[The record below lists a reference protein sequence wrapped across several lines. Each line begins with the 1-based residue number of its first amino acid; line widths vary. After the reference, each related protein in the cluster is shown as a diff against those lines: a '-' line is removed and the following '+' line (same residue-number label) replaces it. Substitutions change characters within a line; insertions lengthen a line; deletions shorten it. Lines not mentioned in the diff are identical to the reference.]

1 MREREKEN
9 KKPIHLG
16 NGVDI
21 AFLLV
26 VLAAYFAI
34 FSSLPTVTISQLI
47 TMNVLGIS
55 YLLMGIYGY
64 KYILDTDNRLIQFG
78 YFTIQLILGGLIIY
92 LGSTPESEVSLNSLL
107 LLPLAVQS
115 VVMLPQAGMLAVNAF
130 ILLLYSISNI
140 KYSGSLSELMNS
152 LPVFFI
158 GQIFIVF
165 FTQIAVTEQNSR
177 EEINRLVFEL
187 EKANQHLKEY
197 ALQVEELA
205 VTRERN
211 RLAREIHDGL
221 GHYLTSIFMQ
231 VQAARAMLNIDPVKA
246 ADLLEKAQSLSQ
258 EALTDVRNSVS
269 TLRSPL
275 LENISLPVALEQ
287 LIEQSQF
294 NEIQVKFNVLGE
306 ARPISARGTWTIY
319 RTLQEG
325 INNTVKYSMANQL
338 EIILDYQH
346 LEMVSLIINDDGVG
360 TNNLN
365 GGFGIIGIKER
376 VKLLE
381 GHCKFT
387 SSEGNGFSIQ
397 IGIPG

>member
-1 MREREKEN
+1 MRKSPEEN

-64 KYILDTDNRLIQFG
+64 KYILDTDNRLIQLG
-78 YFTIQLILGGLIIY
+78 YFAIQLILGGLIIY
-92 LGSTPESEVSLNSLL
+92 LGSTPEREVSLNSLL

-115 VVMLPQAGMLAVNAF
+115 VVMLPRVGMLAVNAI

-140 KYSGSLSELMNS
+140 KYSGTLSVLMNS
-152 LPVFFI
+152 LPIFFI

-187 EKANQHLKEY
+187 EKANEHLKEY

-205 VTRERN
+205 ITRERN

-231 VQAARAMLNIDPVKA
+231 VQAARATLNIDPAKA
-246 ADLLEKAQSLSQ
+246 ADLLEKAQNLSQ

-275 LENISLPVALEQ
+275 LENIALSVALEQ
-287 LIEQSQF
+287 LIQQSQF
-294 NEIQVKFNVLGE
+294 NGIKVELKVLGE
-306 ARPISARGTWTIY
+306 ERPLSARGTWTVY

-325 INNTVKYSMANQL
+325 INNTVKYSKANAL
-338 EIILDYQH
+338 EIILDYQDI
-346 LEMVSLIINDDGVG
+346 EMVSLTINDDGIG
-360 TNNLN
+360 TNNLD

-381 GHCKFT
+381 GICNFT

>member
-1 MREREKEN
+1 MRENDKGN

-231 VQAARAMLNIDPVKA
+231 VQAARATLNIDPVKS

-258 EALTDVRNSVS
+258 KALTDVRNSVS

-275 LENISLPVALEQ
+275 LENIALPVALEQ

-294 NEIQVKFNVLGE
+294 NGIHVEFNVLGE
-306 ARPISARGTWTIY
+306 VRPISARGTWTIY

-338 EIILDYQH
+338 EIILDYRD

>member
-1 MREREKEN
+1 MSEKDSGN
-9 KKPIHLG
+9 NKPIHLG

-78 YFTIQLILGGLIIY
+78 YFTIQLILGGLISY
-92 LGSTPESEVSLNSLL
+92 LGSAQESKVSLNTLL

-115 VVMLPQAGMLAVNAF
+115 VVMLPKIGMLAVNVF
-130 ILLLYSISNI
+130 ILLLYSISNM
-140 KYSGSLSELMNS
+140 KYSSSLSELMNS

-231 VQAARAMLNIDPVKA
+231 VQAARAMLNIDSIKA

-275 LENISLPVALEQ
+275 LENIALPVAIEK

-294 NEIQVKFNVLGE
+294 NGIQVSYTVLGE
-306 ARPISARGTWTIY
+306 VRSISARGTWTIY

-325 INNTVKYSMANQL
+325 INNTVKYSKANAL
-338 EIILDYQH
+338 EIILDYRDKII
-346 LEMVSLIINDDGVG
+346 VSLTINDDGVG
-360 TNNLN
+360 TNNLD

-387 SSEGNGFSIQ
+387 SSEGNGFTIH

>member
-1 MREREKEN
+1 MSEKNN
-9 KKPIHLG
+9 KQKTPLHLG

-47 TMNVLGIS
+47 TMNILGIS

-64 KYILDTDNRLIQFG
+64 KYIFDTDNRLIQFG
-78 YFTIQLILGGLIIY
+78 YFTIQLILGGSIIY
-92 LGSTPESEVSLNSLL
+92 IGSAPGSEVSLNSLL

-115 VVMLPQAGMLAVNAF
+115 VVLLPQMGMLAVNVF
-130 ILLLYSISNI
+130 ILLLYSISNM
-140 KYSGSLSELMNS
+140 KFSGSLSELMNS

-205 VTRERN
+205 ITRERN

-231 VQAARAMLNIDPVKA
+231 VQAARAMLNINTNKS
-246 ADLLEKAQSLSQ
+246 ADLLEKAQNLAKK
-258 EALTDVRNSVS
+258 ALTDVRNSVS

-275 LENISLPVALEQ
+275 LENIPLPVALEQ
-287 LIEQSQF
+287 LIEQSQL
-294 NEIQVKFNVLGE
+294 NEIKVNFHILGE
-306 ARPISARGTWTIY
+306 VRSISARGTWTLY

-325 INNTVKYSMANQL
+325 INNTIKYSFAKTL
-338 EIILDYQH
+338 KIILDYQDSKI
-346 LEMVSLIINDDGVG
+346 VSLTIIDDGVG
-360 TNNLN
+360 TNDLQ

-381 GHCKFT
+381 GHCKFA
-387 SSEGNGFSIQ
+387 SSEGNGFSIH